1 MHFQPSSIY
10 YDQVKPLQDTQRPYK
25 LAERRGTVL
34 SWSAET
40 LSFHRS
46 PPHTYGQVDFD
57 GGGRILM
64 EFTDVAKGDIASGT
78 ELEFVFRIKDI
89 DDRRGFT
96 RYFWKGTPVQPS
108 SLNTAHK
115 E

>member
-1 MHFQPSSIY
+1 
-10 YDQVKPLQDTQRPYK
+10 
-25 LAERRGTVL
+25 VL
-34 SWSAET
+34 SWSAEF

-64 EFTDVAKGDIASGT
+64 EFTDIDKGDIDTGT
-78 ELEFVFRIKDI
+78 VVEMVFRVKDL
-89 DDRRGFT
+89 DDRRGYT
-96 RYFWKGTPVQPS
+96 RYFWKATPLRGEVHSEVRDLARP
-108 SLNTAHK
+108 K